1 MITIILTGHLHAGGP
16 TESSSD
22 CGNCDGARCEHC
34 RTMWLFDGK
43 RFNSYEAALEAEA
56 ASRNAWEELLPGVE
70 MPSHQ
75 QFALNADGEL
85 ATLLWSWE
93 DGDHLVTCSPD
104 SPAYE
109 ALYAK
114 ALKAT
119 ELWVKC
125 PCVDKAEHPYANDCS
140 LMGCNDSRCQ
150 FEVKH
155 KGRKERKW
163 YM

>member
-1 MITIILTGHLHAGGP
+1 MITRILTGHLHAGGP

-22 CGNCDGARCEHC
+22 CGNCDGARCENC
-34 RTMWLFDGK
+34 RTLYLFEGQ
-43 RFNSYEAALEAEA
+43 RYNSAELALEAEA
-56 ASRNAWEELLPGVE
+56 ASRNTWEELLPGVE
-70 MPSHQ
+70 MPFDP

-85 ATLLWSWE
+85 AALCWSWD
-93 DGDHLVTCSPD
+93 DGDHLVICNPEAS
-104 SPAYE
+104 AYD
-109 ALYAK
+109 ALCAK

-125 PCVDKAEHPYANDCS
+125 PCVDKGEHPYANDCS